1 MEAGQGPGLVKC
13 MAARRHTHPP
23 PCSAGAGERGQTWQG
38 HWGSTGWDP
47 QGRGV
52 CRAQSL
58 GTAEGCEKTRPVR
71 QGPGGERSEKRFSRA
86 RRAQEAG
93 PGRRGTELGKAGATA
108 LCSRDRAAQA
118 GWGGEAWKLP
128 PPSRCTLLSH
138 EPTGELLISP
148 PGSSGLGLCSLRLR
162 HRAGRSTQHAAS
174 MRRCAGREEMSLSQP
189 RLGPG
194 RAADT
199 GPACPPTAARPGG
212 WQEPSSLQPGACLIW
227 TWLLWR
233 WWGWI

>member
-1 MEAGQGPGLVKC
+1 M
-13 MAARRHTHPP
+13 
-23 PCSAGAGERGQTWQG
+23 ERGQKSGSPGREGCRRPGQG
-38 HWGSTGWDP
+38 AG
-47 QGRGV
+47 
-52 CRAQSL
+52 AQSW
-58 GTAEGCEKTRPVR
+58 VR
-71 QGPGGERSEKRFSRA
+71 QGPLPCA
-86 RRAQEAG
+86 AG
-93 PGRRGTELGKAGATA
+93 TVQLR
-108 LCSRDRAAQA
+108 QA
-118 GWGGEAWKLP
+118 GEERHGSCP